1 MPHFKTWGFVGQHT
15 LERCEDPAAGSP
27 TTATPAAVAL
37 ACPSCGF
44 SGSNLALPDAL
55 EGLVR
60 CTCGH
65 VFEAGARAEG
75 GLMARSRSSERAR
88 RDGRPPAPRPEPPAP
103 KTPILTRAETAECTC
118 PDACERDHERD

>member
-1 MPHFKTWGFVGQHT
+1 MSITTAGSPHTTAVPHLKTWGFVGQYT
-15 LERCEDPAAGSP
+15 LERCEDPGCRVAGDGH
-27 TTATPAAVAL
+27 AGCGRV

-65 VFEAGARAEG
+65 VFEAHAAQRA
-75 GLMARSRSSERAR
+75 A
-88 RDGRPPAPRPEPPAP
+88 
-103 KTPILTRAETAECTC
+103 
-118 PDACERDHERD
+118 